1 VAKLEFQDIKFHED
15 SEGVKG
21 IFLKNFFFHISK
33 DELNKLGKW
42 KVSNNALEI
51 EGKENIARRNFNH
64 LLEIKLQELKSFQ
77 NKRAI
82 FMHKGFLPLIGNLY
96 FGIIDRNT
104 NIIEIRPITG
114 CNLNCIFCSVDM
126 SKRANDFVVQKDYLV
141 EEFEKLAELKLKT
154 VDNIEAH
161 INAQGEPL
169 LYEPLP
175 ELIKDISKIKG
186 VKTISIDTNGC
197 LLTKEK
203 VNELVSAG
211 LTRFN
216 VSLNAFS
223 KETAN
228 KVANTSYP
236 LEHVL
241 EMCKYIAGKCDI
253 LIASVWLHGINDK
266 DIEKILQFSFELKEI
281 RNKRKPEQKTPFIG
295 IQNFLEYQFG
305 KKPVRQQNWKNFF
318 LFLKKLEEKYNTK
331 LILGKDDFTINEA
344 NVLKKPFKKGQRVEA
359 EIVCDGMFE
368 NEKLAKA
375 DERAIVLPKCSKSGK
390 VRVKITRDK
399 YNVFYGSIS

>member
-1 VAKLEFQDIKFHED
+1 MAKLGFQDIKFHKD
-15 SEGVKG
+15 NGDVKC
-21 IFLKNFFFHISK
+21 IFLNNFYFDISK
-33 DELNKLGKW
+33 DELNRLGRW
-42 KVSNNALEI
+42 KVTDNALEI

-64 LLEIKLQELKSFQ
+64 LLEIKLQKLKSFQ
-77 NKRAI
+77 NKKAI
-82 FMHKGFLPLIGNLY
+82 FIHKGFLPLIGSLY

-126 SKRANDFVVQKDYLV
+126 SKRANDFVVQKDYIV
-141 EEFEKLAELKLKT
+141 EEFKKLAELKLKT
-154 VDNIEAH
+154 VDSIEAH

-169 LYEPLP
+169 LYSPLAD
-175 ELIKDISKIKG
+175 LIKDISKIKG

-203 VNELVSAG
+203 IDEIVSAG

-228 KVANTSYP
+228 KVSATNYP
-236 LEHVL
+236 FEHVL
-241 EMCKYIAGKCDI
+241 EMCRYIAGKCDI
-253 LIASVWLHGINDK
+253 LIASVWLHGINDN
-266 DIEKILQFSFELKEI
+266 DLENILQFSLELKEI

-331 LILGKDDFTINEA
+331 LILGKDDFTIKEA

-375 DERAIVLPKCSKSGK
+375 DERTIVIPKCKKSGK
-390 VRVKITRDK
+390 IRVKITRDK
-399 YNVFYGSIS
+399 YNVFYGLIA

>member
-1 VAKLEFQDIKFHED
+1 MAKLIFQDIKFHED
-15 SEGVKG
+15 NNGVKC

-33 DELNKLGKW
+33 DELNRLGRW
-42 KVSNNALEI
+42 KVTDNVLEI

-77 NKRAI
+77 GKPTTFI
-82 FMHKGFLPLIGNLY
+82 HKGFLPLIGSLY
-96 FGIIDRNT
+96 FGIVDRNT
-104 NIIEIRPITG
+104 NVIEIRPVTG

-126 SKRANDFVVQKDYLV
+126 SKRLREFVVQKDYLV

-154 VDNIEAH
+154 VNEIEAH

-169 LYEPLP
+169 LYDPLS

-186 VKTISIDTNGC
+186 VKTISIDTNGT

-203 VNELVSAG
+203 VDEFVKAG

-228 KVANTSYP
+228 KISSTNYP

-241 EMCKYIAGKCDI
+241 EMCRYIAKKCDI

-266 DIEKILQFSFELKEI
+266 DIEEIVKFSLELKEI
-281 RNKRKPEQKTPFIG
+281 RNKRKPVQSTPFIG

-305 KKPVRQQNWKNFF
+305 KRPIKQQTWENFYS
-318 LFLKKLEEKYNTK
+318 FLKKLEEKYNTK
-331 LILGKDDFTINEA
+331 LILKKEDFTIKEA
-344 NVLKKPFKKGQRVEA
+344 NVLKKPFKKSQRVEA
-359 EIVCDGMFE
+359 EIVCEGRFE

-375 DERAIVLPKCSKSGK
+375 QERTITIPKCSKSGK

-399 YNVFYGSIS
+399 YNVFYGSM